1 MKKTKLLTLLSIA
14 GMMVTACSGN
24 NSSKA
29 EGEKTVIGICQIAQF
44 DALDAATAGF
54 KEAVEKGLGK
64 DNVTFDFQN
73 ASGDVALCQTIV
85 SSFVSDGV
93 DMIMAN
99 ATPCLQA
106 AVQATES
113 IPILGTSVTDY
124 GSALSIKNFNGTV
137 GHNISGTSDLAP
149 LSDQADIFTELLPEV
164 KKVGLLYCS
173 AESNSLF
180 QVETIEPFLKNKG
193 ISTTRLP
200 FSATSDLDTVLS
212 GNLADL
218 DAIYIPTDNT
228 CANNTSLIDQIC
240 RPAKKPIVCGEEGMC
255 KGCGVATLS
264 IDYHRLGI
272 ITGEMAVSILKDGAD
287 ISKMAIRYDNAPEKK
302 FNKEIC
308 EELGINVPSTFAEIK

>member
-24 NSSKA
+24 NTSKA

-180 QVETIEPFLKNKG
+180 HIKPLSCKTFI
-193 ISTTRLP
+193 
-200 FSATSDLDTVLS
+200 TVGAL
-212 GNLADL
+212 GFK
-218 DAIYIPTDNT
+218 
-228 CANNTSLIDQIC
+228 
-240 RPAKKPIVCGEEGMC
+240 AKSC
-255 KGCGVATLS
+255 L
-264 IDYHRLGI
+264 
-272 ITGEMAVSILKDGAD
+272 
-287 ISKMAIRYDNAPEKK
+287 
-302 FNKEIC
+302 
-308 EELGINVPSTFAEIK
+308 

>member
-1 MKKTKLLTLLSIA
+1 MA
-14 GMMVTACSGN
+14 TACSGN
-24 NSSKA
+24 NSGPASSGNASGSSK
-29 EGEKTVIGICQIAQF
+29 KTVIGICQIAQF

-54 KEAVEKGLGK
+54 KEAVEQGLGK
-64 DNVTFDFQN
+64 DNVVFDFQN
-73 ASGDVALCQTIV
+73 ASGDTSLCQTIV
-85 SSFVSDGV
+85 SSFVSSKV

-106 AVQATES
+106 AVQATET

-137 GHNISGTSDLAP
+137 GFNISGTSDLAP
-149 LSDQADIFTELLPEV
+149 LSDQADIFSELLPGV

-173 AESNSLF
+173 SESNSLF

-193 ISTTRLP
+193 ITTTRLP
-200 FSATSDLDTVLS
+200 FSATGDLDTVLS
-212 GNLADL
+212 GNLADV
-218 DAIYIPTDNT
+218 DALYIPTDNV

-240 RPAKKPIVCGEEGMC
+240 RPAKKPVVCGEEGMC

-264 IDYHRLGI
+264 IDYNRLGK

-308 EELGINVPSTFAEIK
+308 DELGITVPSTYVEIK